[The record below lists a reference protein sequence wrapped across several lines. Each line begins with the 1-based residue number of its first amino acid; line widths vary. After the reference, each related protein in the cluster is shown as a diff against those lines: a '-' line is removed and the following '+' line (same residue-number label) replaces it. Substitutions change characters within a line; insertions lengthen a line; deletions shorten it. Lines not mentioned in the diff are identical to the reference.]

1 MKKWSE
7 STYRILTD
15 LCWLLIALLLI
26 GTSLGWVVQRPI
38 FWLRGIDV
46 SVDGAAAAIT
56 APMVAEQLKGKV
68 EGSFFTVD
76 IRRVRDAL
84 SELPW
89 VRSASVSRVWPNQ
102 LAVRLELHRPIALW
116 GQSEILTSDWKIF
129 SANTGVVDTEEN
141 SLPQI
146 YGLVKKA
153 KIIYECF
160 EHLNKV
166 CKNYGARAASLKLSE
181 FGGWTLEAELSG
193 GSNLEIIFGPA
204 ETTVGMEA
212 KLSRIL
218 GEFEKLHRYFGAAPT
233 RIDARYDQGVAVQIP
248 QTEKNE
254 TEEGSGDEKNA
265 R

>member
-15 LCWLLIALLLI
+15 ICWLGIALLLI
-26 GTSLGWVVQRPI
+26 VTTLGWVVQRPI

-46 SVDGAAAAIT
+46 TVDGTSAAIT

-76 IRRVRDAL
+76 IRKVRDAL
-84 SELPW
+84 AELPW
-89 VRSASVSRVWPNQ
+89 VKEASVSRVWPNQ
-102 LAVRLELHRPIALW
+102 LAVRLELHKPIALW
-116 GQSEILTSDWKIF
+116 GQSEILTGDWKIF
-129 SANTGVVDTEEN
+129 SANTGVVDSDDN

-146 YGLVKKA
+146 YGPVKKA
-153 KIIYECF
+153 RIIYECF

-166 CKNYGARAASLKLSE
+166 CKNYGARAASLKLNE
-181 FGGWTLEAELSG
+181 FGGWTLETALAS
-193 GSNLEIIFGPA
+193 GSNLEIIFSTS

-218 GEFEKLHRYFGAAPT
+218 GEFEKLHRYFGAEPT
-233 RIDARYDQGVAVQIP
+233 RIDARYDQGVAVQKP